1 MFFIWIF
8 IKWSALLS
16 RQTEVRLNVTLLYV
30 TSDRVCRLVDS
41 QLFMAFANLYM
52 LGELGRQYLSGWA
65 NQTCVDTTFQ
75 FCNEAVNILTTGI
88 TEMQGVYHPTGAF
101 IIPDGSESFLMYRN
115 SLTALEIAAH
125 ALIADVQPCDNAGCK
140 TCTFVRDINT
150 EPEMKKFMK
159 TKAAKAFTWPK
170 HSLMGDEH
178 KGITKLADHF
188 KVEHNRCIYHK
199 TSKFAHD
206 FN

>member
-1 MFFIWIF
+1 MIFIWIL
-8 IKWSALLS
+8 IKWSALHS
-16 RQTEVRLNVTLLYV
+16 RQTEVLLYVTLLYV
-30 TSDRVCRLVDS
+30 ISDHVCRHR
-41 QLFMAFANLYM
+41 
-52 LGELGRQYLSGWA
+52 G
-65 NQTCVDTTFQ
+65 QTTVYGLCEPVHARRNGLPISLRMGKPCVDTTVQ

-125 ALIADVQPCDNAGCK
+125 ALIADVQPCDKAACK
-140 TCTFVRDINT
+140 TCTFVRDIKA

-170 HSLMGDEH
+170 H
-178 KGITKLADHF
+178 
-188 KVEHNRCIYHK
+188 
-199 TSKFAHD
+199 
-206 FN
+206 

>member
-1 MFFIWIF
+1 
-8 IKWSALLS
+8 
-16 RQTEVRLNVTLLYV
+16 
-30 TSDRVCRLVDS
+30 
-41 QLFMAFANLYM
+41 MA
-52 LGELGRQYLSGWA
+52 SGCA
-65 NQTCVDTTFQ
+65 
-75 FCNEAVNILTTGI
+75 G
-88 TEMQGVYHPTGAF
+88 MQGVYHPTGAF
-101 IIPDGSESFLMYRN
+101 IIPDGSQSFLMYHN

-140 TCTFVRDINT
+140 TCTFVRDINA